1 MSALH
6 ILPDGGASGLDLFLA
21 PAVTDFPFTAL
32 VRTMHHREAAHIKT
46 AASPVTACRTLLARC
61 HFFSSPSAGLNFASP
76 RLQGKGRVIF
86 CQQTDTDRERV
97 DTPALL
103 SLPVHFPTPLFC
115 FLYHFNVSLWH
126 IAASQPAGPAGR
138 RRLVAK
144 GRGL

>member
-21 PAVTDFPFTAL
+21 PAVTDFPFAAL

-46 AASPVTACRTLLARC
+46 AASPVTACRTLLARF
-61 HFFSSPSAGLNFASP
+61 HFFPPLP
-76 RLQGKGRVIF
+76 PPKLEGKGRVIF
-86 CQQTDTDRERV
+86 CQQTDIDGERV